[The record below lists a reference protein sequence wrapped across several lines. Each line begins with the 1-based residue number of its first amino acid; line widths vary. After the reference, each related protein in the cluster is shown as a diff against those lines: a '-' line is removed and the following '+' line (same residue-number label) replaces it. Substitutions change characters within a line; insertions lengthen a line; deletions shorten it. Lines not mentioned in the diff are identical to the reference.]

1 VERRPSADEKGP
13 RNVPVARLA
22 RPPFAIRARILTPL
36 DAGGTRYHSDGL
48 IEVDD
53 RGRISRVGEWLE
65 GAVEEPVVDLRPM
78 LLLPGLI
85 DLHAHL
91 PQLPNAGLGAGLDL
105 LTWLQHYIF
114 PLERGF
120 DETAA
125 ARLAPV
131 AYRAFASVGTTTA
144 VLYGAVYEASL
155 DVCFAEAERHGIRA
169 VIGKVMMDRLRY
181 DPTLEDREVLE
192 VSLAQSR
199 RLIERWH
206 GRDDGRLRYAVTPRF
221 AVSCSAEMLRG
232 SAALAAATGAYWQT
246 HLAEDRAEVDEVRRL
261 FPDAI
266 DYTDVYERAGGL
278 GPRSIVAHA
287 VYLTDR
293 EVDRL
298 ARTGT
303 HIAHCPASN
312 MFLSSGAMPLARY
325 LEAGISI
332 GLGSDIAG
340 GPDLSLFAVM
350 RAGAYTQSALRT
362 IAGETRSSLRP
373 LDWLR
378 MASLGGARV
387 LGQDDRIG
395 SLEAGKEADF
405 ICVDADLTAPL
416 PGEQTDEPSDLM
428 SRLIYRSRPDMIR
441 GAWVRGRLLDA

>member
-1 VERRPSADEKGP
+1 
-13 RNVPVARLA
+13 
-22 RPPFAIRARILTPL
+22 
-36 DAGGTRYHSDGL
+36 
-48 IEVDD
+48 
-53 RGRISRVGEWLE
+53 VG
-65 GAVEEPVVDLRPM
+65 
-78 LLLPGLI
+78 
-85 DLHAHL
+85 
-91 PQLPNAGLGAGLDL
+91 
-105 LTWLQHYIF
+105 
-114 PLERGF
+114 
-120 DETAA
+120 
-125 ARLAPV
+125 
-131 AYRAFASVGTTTA
+131 
-144 VLYGAVYEASL
+144 
-155 DVCFAEAERHGIRA
+155 
-169 VIGKVMMDRLRY
+169 
-181 DPTLEDREVLE
+181 
-192 VSLAQSR
+192 
-199 RLIERWH
+199 
-206 GRDDGRLRYAVTPRF
+206 
-221 AVSCSAEMLRG
+221 
-232 SAALAAATGAYWQT
+232 
-246 HLAEDRAEVDEVRRL
+246 
-261 FPDAI
+261 
-266 DYTDVYERAGGL
+266 
-278 GPRSIVAHA
+278 HA

-325 LEAGISI
+325 LEAGTSI

-362 IAGETRSSLRP
+362 IAGETRPSLRP

-395 SLEAGKEADF
+395 SLEAGKDADF

-416 PGEQTDEPSDLM
+416 SGEQTDEPSDLM